1 VKQYDLCG
9 NRGQSAG
16 RAPYLLVLQRDD
28 LAILKT
34 RLVAPVLR
42 LAGDA
47 IMAKLMVPVHVEAE
61 ILHVSLPEMFSIDR
75 NALGPVAGNA
85 SDLHNEII
93 RALDLLI
100 TG

>member
-1 VKQYDLCG
+1 VRQYDLCRNPG
-9 NRGQSAG
+9 RSAA

-28 LAILKT
+28 LAVLKT

-42 LAGDA
+42 LDGEPA
-47 IMAKLMVPVHVEAE
+47 MAKLLVPLEVEDE
-61 ILHVSLPEMFSIDR
+61 SLHVSLPEVFSMDR
-75 NALGPVAGNA
+75 SALGPVVGSA
-85 SDLHNEII
+85 SELHNDIV

>member
-1 VKQYDLCG
+1 VRQYDLCR
-9 NRGQSAG
+9 NRGRSAA

-28 LAILKT
+28 FAVLKT

-42 LAGDA
+42 LAGEPA
-47 IMAKLMVPVHVEAE
+47 MAKLLVPLEVENE
-61 ILHVSLPEMFSIDR
+61 SLHVSLPEVFSIDR
-75 NALGPVAGNA
+75 NALGPVASNA
-85 SDLHNEII
+85 SNLHADII

>member
-1 VKQYDLCG
+1 VRQYDLCR
-9 NRGQSAG
+9 NRGQAAA

-28 LAILKT
+28 LAVLKT

-42 LAGDA
+42 LAGEPA
-47 IMAKLMVPVHVEAE
+47 MAKLLVPLDVENE
-61 ILHVSLPEMFSIDR
+61 NLHVSLPEIFSIDR
-75 NALGPVAGNA
+75 SALGPAAGNA
-85 SDLHNEII
+85 SELHNDIV